1 MKRRRKAVPS
11 AHIYAFPSARHRRI
25 VAFIAAEMRKRPS
38 ADDAEKFLIEHL
50 DIEWGRLAGLGITDA
65 EIEQH
70 CHAFAKAAWQ
80 IVFADRRTWG
90 SMTERAVSR
99 AVRNAR
105 REVAPAQER
114 RSPASC
120 PHRRAEGEGLTL
132 PGRFRDAAYIKRHVE
147 FVLTRP
153 AEQGEQHVREK
164 LNAIRRTLDE
174 IGVDHFTIDAEV
186 RRIEAKVRAELWR
199 QVLTPG
205 GDQ

>member
-50 DIEWGRLAGLGITDA
+50 DIEWGRLAGPGITDA

-90 SMTERAVSR
+90 
-99 AVRNAR
+99 
-105 REVAPAQER
+105 
-114 RSPASC
+114 
-120 PHRRAEGEGLTL
+120 
-132 PGRFRDAAYIKRHVE
+132 AA
-147 FVLTRP
+147 
-153 AEQGEQHVREK
+153 
-164 LNAIRRTLDE
+164 
-174 IGVDHFTIDAEV
+174 
-186 RRIEAKVRAELWR
+186 
-199 QVLTPG
+199 
-205 GDQ
+205 